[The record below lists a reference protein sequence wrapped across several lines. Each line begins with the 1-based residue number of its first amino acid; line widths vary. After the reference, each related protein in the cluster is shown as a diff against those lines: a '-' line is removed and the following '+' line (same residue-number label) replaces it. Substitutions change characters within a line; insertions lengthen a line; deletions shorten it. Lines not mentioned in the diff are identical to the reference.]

1 MQITFQQIRFGGRS
15 WVEFLYARNF
25 FQNRYVDMLH
35 AIESAIV
42 TAIHV
47 INLKEIEL
55 LVRSMKNIKALLK
68 YHVCLVS
75 GFNIYLVSNE
85 LHESATIVMPDR
97 PLQNYTVGILFDR
110 PNNNNKNIL
119 NSNQRNIK
127 AILSRSYLW
136 HIDVIAFRKKH
147 IIPAIFQIFVKK
159 ELQQKHKP
167 KGGSSWKDM
176 KIHNF
181 RLSLNYERL
190 GCHFRHSKQTSSNI
204 QNLQLQTDVKM
215 LQALFLRTIVF
226 KGNSPSSNNQNYDFQ
241 K

>member
-1 MQITFQQIRFGGRS
+1 
-15 WVEFLYARNF
+15 
-25 FQNRYVDMLH
+25 
-35 AIESAIV
+35 
-42 TAIHV
+42 
-47 INLKEIEL
+47 
-55 LVRSMKNIKALLK
+55 MKNIKALLK

-75 GFNIYLVSNE
+75 GFNIYLASNE

-119 NSNQRNIK
+119 SSNQRNIK

-147 IIPAIFQIFVKK
+147 IIPAIFQVFVKK

-176 KIHNF
+176 KIHSS
-181 RLSLNYERL
+181 RLSLNYGRL

-226 KGNSPSSNNQNYDFQ
+226 RGNSPSSNNQNHDFQ
-241 K
+241 KQLNSCLGLYFSRFLSWAQCPNRRGCSQNAHRKHFLWMNMPSTCILSAK